1 MHEPHGQP
9 VTILFTDV
17 QGSTQLRARHGD
29 RVADEILHDHEAI
42 VRRAIGA
49 HGGVEVAFLGDGF
62 MATFDDPSAGLRCAV
77 AVQQALQQ
85 YGRDNPDRRI
95 RVRIGLHHGAAVQ
108 RDGSLYGQAVN
119 AASRVM
125 GEAVGGQILVTAAVR
140 DALEATGAFSFVDR
154 GLYWLR
160 GLPDRWRLY
169 EAEWGRDDAG
179 GAVGPVQTPFVGRE
193 RERADLRRAVE
204 DARLG
209 RGSFVLVTGEA
220 GVGKSRLLQ
229 EIDAEADARG
239 LRVLAGHSVKDEG
252 QAPYLPFTEMIEQG
266 MVTPRSPATLRHS
279 LGDAAPEIARIA
291 PALRLVVPDIPAP
304 LELPPEQARRYLW
317 LSMREFIGRA
327 ATERP
332 LLLVLEDLHWADES
346 TLLLLEYLAP
356 QLPGM
361 PVMIVGTFRDDE
373 VEPTSPLARILNQL
387 VRQRLVTRIALRPLT
402 EQDLGALL
410 AGLTGQRPPAALVRG
425 IYAQSEGNPFFAEE
439 LYFHLAESG
448 VLLDEQ
454 GRFRGD
460 LRIEDLD
467 VPSSVRMVVGE
478 RLARLSE
485 ATQRALVAA
494 AVRGRVFELDLVE
507 RVGGEPGGDLLDAFD
522 EAERARLIMPSR
534 TESSSYTFAHELIRQ
549 TLLADASTVRR
560 RRLHVAIA
568 AALEAIHADD
578 LEAHAADLAYHLA
591 QGGAG
596 GRDGRLVRYLRMAG
610 DRAMDTAAYA
620 EAADHFARAVALLE
634 RKPDAQEQDRGALA
648 ELVERLAMAL
658 RSQGRW
664 DEALKVM
671 DEALRLYQALG
682 RTDALGRLCGVMS
695 YQLGWAA
702 KWEEAV
708 TVATR
713 GLAALGDLPNPD
725 RARLLAAAA
734 WVSGLAGDY
743 AGATGMF
750 AAARE
755 LAGQLGDQAAL
766 ADVLQ
771 LQTIHHMAWA
781 ELADGVAAG
790 LRAAEFYEATRD
802 LWELTGVL
810 AFVEYQHRT
819 LARPEPTA
827 AHAARLTGLAER
839 VAPMAERLGHLGAEF
854 LVVASRIRIEGVYRA
869 DLAFIERLGRHVVEI
884 CERAGL
890 PWLYVGHL
898 YLGLAAHWRGDWET
912 AERELRLADELEAP
926 GAIGGQSA
934 AHLAL
939 HLARAGRGDE
949 AVQIVEARR
958 PGFPV
963 AGRTSSIGA
972 WNMLLGFVEALALAG
987 RPDEVAALRPLLD
1000 QALALDDWIS
1010 FDGRLVATRAAI
1022 AAAAARD
1029 WDAAERH
1036 LATAL
1041 ATADA
1046 LGNHIEQVDLGY
1058 WRARMLLDRGRPGD
1072 REAAAALAAEVAGRY
1087 RELGLRRHA
1096 EHAAALLDRDGER
1109 GRHA

>member
-1 MHEPHGQP
+1 MHEPHGHP

-29 RVADEILHDHEAI
+29 RIADEILHDHEAI
-42 VRRAIGA
+42 VRRAIDA

-62 MATFDDPSAGLRCAV
+62 MATFDTPAAGLRCAI
-77 AVQQALQQ
+77 AIQRALQK
-85 YGRDNPDRRI
+85 YGRDNADRRI
-95 RVRIGLHHGAAVQ
+95 RVRIGLHHGAVVQ
-108 RDGSLYGQAVN
+108 RDGTLYGQAVN
-119 AASRVM
+119 VASRVM
-125 GEAVGGQILVTAAVR
+125 SEAAGGQVLVTAAVR
-140 DALEATGAFSFVDR
+140 DPLEATGASSFVDR

-160 GLPDRWRLY
+160 GFPDRWRLY

-179 GAVGPVQTPFVGRE
+179 AAVGPAQTPFVGRE

-204 DARLG
+204 DARVG
-209 RGSFVLVTGEA
+209 RGSFVLVSGEA

-266 MVTPRSPATLRHS
+266 MVTPRSPATLRHA
-279 LGDAAPEIARIA
+279 LGEAAPEIARIA
-291 PALRLVVPDIPAP
+291 PGLRLVVPEIPAP
-304 LELPPEQARRYLW
+304 LDLPPEQARRYLW

-327 ATERP
+327 AEERP
-332 LLLVLEDLHWADES
+332 LLLVFEDLHWADES

-356 QLPGM
+356 HLPDM
-361 PVMIVGTFRDDE
+361 PVMVVGTFRDDE
-373 VEPTSPLARILNQL
+373 VEPNSPLARILNQL
-387 VRQRLVTRIALRPLT
+387 VRERLVTRITLRPLT
-402 EQDLGALL
+402 EEDVGALV
-410 AGLTGQRPPAALVRG
+410 AGLTRQQPPAGFVRG

-439 LYFHLAESG
+439 IYLHLAESG
-448 VLLDEQ
+448 VLFDDQ
-454 GRFRGD
+454 GRFRDD

-507 RVGGEPGGDLLDAFD
+507 RVAGEPGGDLLDAFD
-522 EAERARLIMPSR
+522 EAERARLITPSR
-534 TESSSYTFAHELIRQ
+534 SEWSSYSFAHELIRQ

-560 RRLHVAIA
+560 RRLHAAIA

-596 GRDGRLVRYLRMAG
+596 GQDGRLVRYLRLAG
-610 DRAMDTAAYA
+610 DRAMETAAYA
-620 EAADHFARAVALLE
+620 EAADHFARAVSLLE
-634 RKPDAQEQDRGALA
+634 RRRGAQEEDRGALA

-671 DEALRLYQALG
+671 DEALRLYEALG

-755 LAGQLGDQAAL
+755 LAGQLGDDAAL

-771 LQTIHHMAWA
+771 LQTIHHMAWV

-790 LRAAEFYEATRD
+790 LRAAEFYEATGD

-810 AFVEYQHRT
+810 AFVEYQHKT

-854 LVVASRIRIEGVYRA
+854 LVVASRIRVEGIYRA
-869 DLAFIERLGRHVVEI
+869 DLAFIEKMGQHVVEI
-884 CERAGL
+884 CERGGL

-912 AERELRLADELEAP
+912 AERELRLADQLEAP

-939 HLARAGRGDE
+939 HLARAGREDE
-949 AVQIVEARR
+949 AVEIVEARR
-958 PGFPV
+958 PGLPV

-987 RPDEVAALRPLLD
+987 RSDEVAGLRPLLD
-1000 QALALDDWIS
+1000 EALALDDWIA

-1041 ATADA
+1041 ATAEA
-1046 LGNHIEQVDLGY
+1046 LGNRIEQVDLGF
-1058 WRARMLLDRGRPGD
+1058 WRARMLLDRDGPGD

-1087 RELGLRRHA
+1087 RELGLPRHA
-1096 EHAAALLDRDGER
+1096 ERAAALLDRDAPG
-1109 GRHA
+1109 